1 MAKIE
6 LELSDRKLFRLSFI
20 IGALGAII
28 LIVIAILDIISYKV
42 VVSFLIGLLTGNALH
57 YLTIR
62 VINKSRVETYRSIV
76 RQLSLLKKVISITT
90 LVAIYLLTR
99 DIWAFIAC
107 VVGLTIIKLAILIFA
122 LLEKK
127 NG

>member
-1 MAKIE
+1 MEKVTLESDDKKI
-6 LELSDRKLFRLSFI
+6 FGLSFI
-20 IGALGAII
+20 FGAIVTTI
-28 LIVIAILDIISYKV
+28 LIVIAIFGLISYKIA
-42 VVSFLIGLLTGNALH
+42 VSFLIGLLTGNALH

-76 RQLSLLKKVISITT
+76 RQLSLLKQVIIVTT

-107 VVGLTIIKLAILIFA
+107 VVGLTIIKLAILIFT
-122 LLEKK
+122 LVEKK

>member
-1 MAKIE
+1 MEKVTLESDDKKI
-6 LELSDRKLFRLSFI
+6 FGLSFI
-20 IGALGAII
+20 FGAIVTTI
-28 LIVIAILDIISYKV
+28 LIVIYIFGLISYKIA
-42 VVSFLIGLLTGNALH
+42 VSFLIGLLTGNALH

-76 RQLSLLKKVISITT
+76 RQLSLLKQVIIITT

-107 VVGLTIIKLAILIFA
+107 VVGLTIIKLAILIFT
-122 LLEKK
+122 LVEKK